1 MSTKLDCLLT
11 LTVMPL
17 WTLAQAAQP
26 APPVVRVPICARPP
40 KIDGA
45 LDDACWQSAYASS
58 TFYDF
63 ELKTDAFTPNADTT
77 LRVTTDGK
85 WLFFGLDC
93 KHPTPKDM
101 KTSIR
106 QSYGGRVW
114 GDESVKFFISPGLEA
129 GGHFRYVL
137 NCDNVHTMRR
147 SFAKSA
153 PSMAWPSA
161 TQTTATGWSA
171 EVAIPLFYLAG
182 YADLADFRLNVLRKK
197 IVKEYDQQHVE
208 VGFKEFMSCWS
219 PTDEWLNLDEFA
231 RIEGLDKMEIRVP
244 FVANIDDVTTGELR
258 DADGQVQY
266 DVGMTLKAMT
276 NQKGQAVVTVVETP
290 LEGNP
295 YSTSRIF
302 AIEPSQIQQVMVP
315 VPVEALGQREV
326 HVVVRD
332 ADTDMPFQIV
342 QIKDTSAFK
351 LLDAHTRLNYYT
363 SEDRALI
370 IYALGMPKSALAG
383 KRLVVRDGVGRKLAT
398 LSSPTSKG
406 QLPIPLKDV
415 PNGQH
420 KLSLAMETQ
429 AGRKV
434 FTVDFELTK
443 LPPKPGCEWKIDRGA
458 GGTLLHDGE
467 PFFPFGILTAR
478 DDRQFKEIA
487 DAGMNTVVWWLAYDG
502 TRFDDVVRLANKH
515 GLKIIV
521 RPQKTPNR
529 AKDMDTLKKYFP
541 GEDYKRGLYGARAML
556 RLKGFLLEQN
566 ALTRKQRNDIWAD
579 YIDVHLPAILDNVR
593 SVRDLPS
600 LIGYNTL
607 DEPCGFSLWDID
619 RGLHRMYLEVKKGD
633 PYRPMFLLYSS
644 KIPPGPRA
652 TSFADCLGTDPY
664 WTPGRPL
671 PRGSINW
678 MATTTAK
685 TVARAREAGMC
696 PWTIPQSSLWSDVI
710 KRMLTPREQICQ
722 TYLAL
727 IHGTKG
733 ILYFTHGWVVQKG
746 QWDAMKTLAAHVKE
760 LTPALTA
767 ADPAQQI
774 TYTPGPWAP
783 LKGELPDVQ
792 ARLIRFPDGRHVLL
806 AANVQRSPVEVTI
819 RVQGLQD
826 RGARDLFAGPI
837 GPVRDGAFKDK
848 LDAHGVRAYAFDRI
862 QAKGAVEIAVNITRL
877 GKEGVTESGY
887 RQEGRKGMKNIKPN
901 PSFEEVTHP
910 DWPDYFWALG
920 PQTGWEHRIG
930 TPEAPAGLSEDTPFH
945 GKRCVFID
953 TGVALYWR
961 IAPQHQT
968 DQPYVLSFY
977 ARSDAAE
984 PVRVEVR
991 TLGGIK
997 AKQRHV
1003 NVQGK
1008 EWKRYSARLNVPRK
1022 VNAHAAMLLRTRTPG
1037 RIYVDAVQL
1046 ERGTEPTTFQP

>member
-1 MSTKLDCLLT
+1 MRTKPNWLLLT
-11 LTVMPL
+11 LLPIWPAVL
-17 WTLAQAAQP
+17 AAQP
-26 APPVVRVPICARPP
+26 APPVVRVTICAQPP
-40 KIDGA
+40 KVDGA
-45 LDDACWQSAYASS
+45 LDDACWQTAYVSS

-63 ELKTDAFTPNADTT
+63 ALKADTFSPDPDT
-77 LRVTTDGK
+77 ALRVTTDGK
-85 WLFFGLDC
+85 WLFFGLEC
-93 KHPTPKDM
+93 RHPTPNDM
-101 KTSIR
+101 KVSIK
-106 QSYGGRVW
+106 QNYGGRVW
-114 GDESVKFFISPGLEA
+114 GDESIKFFLSPGLD
-129 GGHFRYVL
+129 GDGYFRYVL
-137 NCDNVHTMRR
+137 NCENAHTMRR

-153 PSMAWPSA
+153 PSLAWPSA
-161 TQTTATGWSA
+161 TRITATGWSA

-231 RIEGLDKMEIRVP
+231 RIEGLDKVKIRVP
-244 FVANIDDVTTGELR
+244 FVANVDDVTAGELR
-258 DADGQVQY
+258 DVDGQVQY
-266 DVGMTLKAMT
+266 DVSLTLKAMT

-290 LEGNP
+290 LEGKAR
-295 YSTSRIF
+295 SVSKTF
-302 AIEPSQIQQVMVP
+302 ALEPSQIRPVSVP
-315 VPVEALGQREV
+315 VIVETLGQRQV
-326 HVVVRD
+326 HIVVRD
-332 ADTDMPFQIV
+332 AEADMPFQIV

-351 LLDAHTRLNYYT
+351 LLEARTRLNYYT
-363 SEDRALI
+363 SEARAQI

-383 KRLVVRDGVGRKLAT
+383 KRLVVRDGAGRELAT
-398 LSSPTSKG
+398 LSSPTTKG
-406 QLPIPLKDV
+406 QLPMPLKGV

-420 KLSLAMETQ
+420 ALTLALETQ

-434 FTVDFELTK
+434 FTVDFNLTK
-443 LPPKPGCEWKIDRGA
+443 LSPKPGSEWKVDRGT

-487 DAGMNTVVWWLAYDG
+487 DAGMNTVVWWLGYND

-515 GLKIIV
+515 ALKIIV
-521 RPQKTPNR
+521 RPQHTPNR
-529 AKDMDTLKKYFP
+529 ATDMATLKQCFS
-541 GEDYKRGLYGARAML
+541 GEAYKRALYGARAML
-556 RLKGFLLEQN
+556 RLKGFLLDQH
-566 ALTRKQRNDIWAD
+566 ALSRKQRNAIWGEYLD
-579 YIDVHLPAILDNVR
+579 LHLPAMLDNVR
-593 SVRDLPS
+593 SVRGFPN

-607 DEPCGFSLWDID
+607 DEPCGFNLWDID
-619 RGLHRMYLEVKKGD
+619 RDLRRMYLKIKEVD
-633 PYRPMFLLYSS
+633 PYRPMFVLYSS

-678 MATTTAK
+678 MSSTTAK
-685 TVARAREAGMC
+685 TVVRAREAGMC

-710 KRMLTPREQICQ
+710 KRMLTPQEQICQ

-733 ILYFTHGWVVQKG
+733 ILYFTHGWVVHKG
-746 QWDAMKTLAAHVKE
+746 QWDAMKTLAAHIKT

-767 ADPAQQI
+767 ADRAQQI

-806 AANVQRSPVEVTI
+806 AANVRQSPVEVAI

-826 RGARDLFAGPI
+826 HKARDLFAGPI
-837 GPVRDGAFKDK
+837 GPVEDGAFKD
-848 LDAHGVRAYAFDRI
+848 LLEAHGVRAYAFDRI
-862 QAKGAVEIAVNITRL
+862 ATREPARIAVKITRL
-877 GKEGVTESGY
+877 GKEGVIESGY
-887 RQEGRKGMKNIKPN
+887 RQGGRKGMKNIKPN

-930 TPEAPAGLSEDTPFH
+930 TPEAPTGLCEDNPFH
-945 GKRCVFID
+945 GERCVFIEL
-953 TGVALYWR
+953 GVALYWR

-977 ARSDAAE
+977 ARTDAAE

-997 AKQRHV
+997 AKPRYLSV
-1003 NVQGK
+1003 RGK
-1008 EWKRYSARLNVPRK
+1008 EWTRYSSQLHVPRK
-1022 VNAHAAMLLRTRTPG
+1022 INEHASMLLRTRTPG
-1037 RIYVDAVQL
+1037 RIHIDAVQL
-1046 ERGTEPTTFQP
+1046 ERGTEPTAFQP